1 MRSLGLVG
9 WQRSERG
16 VLVEFGVQIAHP
28 YESVIDAAQLAR
40 ERGIDPEEAKQQ
52 IIEFNMPIGTWDQVY
67 ERLHDWQGL
76 GFQRIYLPVWGEPWG
91 RQRAEA
97 TFKGLSQYK

>member
-52 IIEFNMPIGTWDQVY
+52 IV
-67 ERLHDWQGL
+67 
-76 GFQRIYLPVWGEPWG
+76 
-91 RQRAEA
+91 
-97 TFKGLSQYK
+97 